1 MQAKFRVPLLASGF
15 IALTFSIAGKN
26 SGKTIPGRPA
36 TKSVIDTES
45 RPWYHYI
52 KDEMPRPKIPQVKQF
67 QLSNGIQV
75 YYLFSENV
83 PLVHAQIMLEGGGF
97 EVPDEKLGLNGLWGE
112 TVVFSGSQEFDRDKL
127 SGYLEN
133 RASTFSFSAGM
144 ERSSFNINSMAHY
157 FANDLTKLFSVLQ
170 NPRLAGEDFE
180 LLKTRILKE
189 FERRDE
195 NPAKWASL
203 GMMQMFWGGTLRGR
217 YATMRSVKNLK
228 AADLADWQKK
238 VWRGERLSVAV
249 TGAIKEDAL
258 KTLLESTL
266 GKMSRDEKKR
276 PDLKTMHVLPTLKA
290 NTLRILPRDIPQTTV
305 VYKAPGMKHN
315 DADYYALRI
324 FDFLLGGDSF
334 NSYLTQKIRT
344 EKGWA
349 YSVYST
355 FETDDFTGTLML
367 FTQTA
372 NMNLPDVIGAIDE
385 ILAKPE
391 DFVTGEKI
399 EEAKLSLKNKFV
411 FLFENPVQ
419 YMKLFLQL
427 KWDGLPESYL
437 PDYAKYLSQV
447 TEADVLRVAKK
458 YYRPENFTVLLCGP
472 GDIYSKKS
480 TLRPDTASVLEIEK

>member
-1 MQAKFRVPLLASGF
+1 MAGIFLIV
-15 IALTFSIAGKN
+15 TFSIAGKGQ
-26 SGKTIPGRPA
+26 GKPVGAKPA
-36 TKSVIDTES
+36 AKASVDTAS

-52 KDEMPRPKIPQVKQF
+52 KEEMPRPKIPQVKEF
-67 QLSNGIQV
+67 KLANGIPV

-83 PLVHAQIMLEGGGF
+83 PLVSAQVYMEGGGF
-97 EVPDEKLGLNGLWGE
+97 EVPDEKLGLHGLWGE
-112 TVVFSGSQEFDRDKL
+112 TVVFSGSKDFDRDKL
-127 SGYLEN
+127 SEYLEN
-133 RASTFSFSAGM
+133 RASSFSFSSGM
-144 ERSSFNINSMAHY
+144 ERSSFNINSMSHY
-157 FANDLTKLFSVLQ
+157 FANDLTKLFSVIES
-170 NPRLAGEDFE
+170 PRLAAEDFE
-180 LLKTRILKE
+180 IIRTRVLKE

-203 GMMQMFWGGTLRGR
+203 GMTKMFWGGTPRGR
-217 YATMRSVKNLK
+217 YATIRTVKNLQ
-228 AADLADWQKK
+228 AADLADWQRRM
-238 VWRGERLSVAV
+238 WRGERLSLAI
-249 TGAIKEDAL
+249 TGDIKEETL
-258 KTLLESTL
+258 KSLLENTF
-266 GKMSRDEKKR
+266 GKMARDEKKR
-276 PDLKTMHVLPTLKA
+276 PDLAVMHVQPTAKA
-290 NTLRILPRDIPQTTV
+290 NALRILPRDIPQATV
-305 VYKAPGMKHN
+305 VYKAPGMKHT

-349 YSVYST
+349 YSAYST

-372 NMNLPDVIGAIDE
+372 NVNLPDVVEVMDE

-391 DFVTGEKI
+391 AFVSRDKI

-411 FLFENPVQ
+411 FLFENPAQ
-419 YMKLFLQL
+419 YMKLYLTL
-427 KWDGLPESYL
+427 KWDGLPLSYL

-472 GDIYSKKS
+472 PDIYKKKS
-480 TLRPDTASVLEIEK
+480 ALRPEAASVLEIEK